1 MPRKIISDLQRTG
14 RNLGLVSHAQLNFGG
29 VLRRANI
36 RRMSVLGVCS
46 VEPSGAV
53 EPGLA
58 DVMADRLATHDKRAA
73 DGRDVAKIR
82 IVCKDRRC

>member
-1 MPRKIISDLQRTG
+1 MTVPRKIISDLQRTG
-14 RNLGLVSHAQLNFGG
+14 RNLGLVLHAQLNFGG

-36 RRMSVLGVCS
+36 RRMSLHTFAVLGVGS

-58 DVMADRLATHDKRAA
+58 DVMADRLATHDKASVGVRLTV
-73 DGRDVAKIR
+73 GT
-82 IVCKDRRC
+82 

>member
-1 MPRKIISDLQRTG
+1 MTVPRKIISDLQRTE

-29 VLRRANI
+29 VLRRANL
-36 RRMSVLGVCS
+36 RRMSLHVLGVCS

-58 DVMADRLATHDKRAA
+58 DVMADRLAMHDKASVGVRLTV
-73 DGRDVAKIR
+73 GT
-82 IVCKDRRC
+82 